1 MNNEIVGLTG
11 GIASGKTTIVNFL
24 KKKKF
29 AVHDSDTVV
38 KNIYSKPPPSFIK
51 YLKKIKLGGALN
63 GLKINKAVIR
73 EEIFN
78 NPNKKRKLEK
88 YIHKEVKKSR
98 DRFIKKHKKSKIVLL
113 DIPLL
118 FENKLE
124 KICDYTILFF
134 APLKIRKL
142 RALRRRGMNKIILEK
157 IIKSQLRD
165 TIKKRKADFIINT
178 ATKKNNTINKISK
191 IINFINS

>member
-1 MNNEIVGLTG
+1 MKIVGLTG

-24 KKKKF
+24 KKKRL
-29 AVHDSDTVV
+29 AIHDSDTVV

-51 YLKKIKLGGALN
+51 YLKKIKLGGTLK
-63 GLKINKAVIR
+63 GLKINKAAICD
-73 EEIFN
+73 EIFN
-78 NPNKKRKLEK
+78 NPNKRKKLEK

-142 RALRRRGMNKIILEK
+142 RALRRKGMNKIILEK

-165 TIKKRKADFIINT
+165 TIKKRKADFIIST
-178 ATKKNNTINKISK
+178 SIKKNNTIDKISK
-191 IINFINS
+191 IINLIKH